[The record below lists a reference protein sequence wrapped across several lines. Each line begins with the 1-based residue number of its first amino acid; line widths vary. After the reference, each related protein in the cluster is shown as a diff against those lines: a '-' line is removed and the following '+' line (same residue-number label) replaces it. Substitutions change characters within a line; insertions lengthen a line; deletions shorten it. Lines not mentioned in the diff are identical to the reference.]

1 MTLGNGP
8 RRRRWSSDSA
18 KRKGDLD
25 DAEDWLAGYRPDP
38 DGEPELGDTTLSR
51 RAPTPPAEPEP
62 PARFA
67 ADPPL
72 AAFPADA
79 PPLAAFPADEPPTRS
94 RRARHA
100 DPSPD
105 DAPWSAPRRPATP
118 PSPPAGPPPAGPPPA
133 ARPPAAPP
141 PADLGAPD
149 RTSVST
155 GRSRPTLAS
164 VLRPLSSPPA
174 PGPPPPLLDPR
185 TRAEPIERPRVEPQ
199 RPAERP

>member
-118 PSPPAGPPPAGPPPA
+118 PPPQA
-133 ARPPAAPP
+133 ARPPAAPPPAPAPP

-149 RTSVST
+149 RTSAST

-174 PGPPPPLLDPR
+174 PGPPPPPLLAPR
-185 TRAEPIERPRVEPQ
+185 TRAEPVARPRREP
-199 RPAERP
+199 